1 MPSAI
6 VVGQDGI
13 LRGGCQPK
21 PDRLGAP
28 FGPGPQV
35 ALQANLPH
43 MRGAVAGVQA
53 ETLISRQAIRRRPR
67 YAISERRWQRM
78 GRGLLALLIVAP
90 GLTAQDSPGSC
101 DLVRSLSLTQRA
113 QTASSQ
119 RLYETAVNDLLE
131 AWKACPSQR
140 TILLDL
146 SHAYSEK
153 RDFQQAIQ
161 TAQRF
166 LETEPASVPGRLA
179 LANAYFM
186 ARQFAAARQQAER
199 SLQLEPGQPAA
210 LKIKANAAYLLGD
223 FDQAVDTFIEL
234 LDRHPNDEDAA
245 YMLGRIYYQ
254 EGRIDHAV
262 GQFQRVLRINPNSY
276 KAHDNLGLCYQAR
289 GDSETAIRHFL
300 AAIKLVEKDHPDYD
314 WPYANLASL
323 LLDNGDD
330 EKAFAAASKA
340 ADRNPHSARNF
351 YLGGKALLRLQKID
365 LSVNWLERSI
375 ALDPN
380 YPEPLYL
387 LAKVY
392 KQLGKDDKAKQVL
405 EKFREV
411 KARTPQNRR

>member
-1 MPSAI
+1 
-6 VVGQDGI
+6 
-13 LRGGCQPK
+13 
-21 PDRLGAP
+21 
-28 FGPGPQV
+28 
-35 ALQANLPH
+35 
-43 MRGAVAGVQA
+43 
-53 ETLISRQAIRRRPR
+53 
-67 YAISERRWQRM
+67 M
-78 GRGLLALLIVAP
+78 GRGLLAFWIVAP
-90 GLTAQDSPGSC
+90 VLTAQDSAGSC
-101 DLVRSLSLTQRA
+101 DLVRSLSLIQQARA
-113 QTASSQ
+113 ASS
-119 RLYETAVNDLLE
+119 RHLYETAVHDLLE
-131 AWKACPSQR
+131 AWKACPGQR

-153 RDFQQAIQ
+153 RDFHQAIQ
-161 TAQRF
+161 AAQRF

-186 ARQFAAARQQAER
+186 AQQFSEARQQAEQA
-199 SLQLEPGQPAA
+199 LKLEPGQPAA

-223 FDQAVDTFIEL
+223 FDQAVDTFIDL
-234 LDRHPNDEDAA
+234 LDRQPNDEDAA

-254 EGRIDHAV
+254 DGRIDHAV

-276 KAHDNLGLCYQAR
+276 KAFDNLGLCYQAR
-289 GDSETAIRHFL
+289 GDTEIAIRHFL

-330 EKAFAAASKA
+330 QKAFAAASKA

-351 YLGGKALLRLQKID
+351 YLGGKALFRLERID

-380 YPEPLYL
+380 YSEPLYL

-392 KQLGKDDKAKQVL
+392 RQLGQDDKAKQAL
-405 EKFREV
+405 ERFRAV
-411 KARTPQNRR
+411 KAKTPSHKR